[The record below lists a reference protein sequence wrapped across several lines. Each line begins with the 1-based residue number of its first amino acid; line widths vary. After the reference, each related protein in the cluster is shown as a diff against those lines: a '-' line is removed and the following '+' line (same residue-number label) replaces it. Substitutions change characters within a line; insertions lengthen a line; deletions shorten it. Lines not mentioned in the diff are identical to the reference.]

1 MPSPSSSPRSWG
13 SSIFHRLRLRLLR
26 WRSKFHYLLAS
37 LREYSPLYQWCIFAS
52 HPALGPYSY
61 DFGFL
66 CDVSYKLT
74 TWTQNL
80 LLYSKASAHHVIE
93 LRMFQNTRTNITL
106 ENCHVRFAVSSII
119 STYTWASAD
128 QLATYFSQAYQVWEK
143 SPMLSKL
150 ASYITVWEG
159 PTYQYGD
166 IICYRRD
173 WAVGALDSSD
183 KYEWQAAV

>member
-80 LLYSKASAHHVIE
+80 FAIFEGLSSPCYRIEDLLKHQDQYHPRE
-93 LRMFQNTRTNITL
+93 LRCSFRCLVYHFYLHLGVFRPIGDL
-106 ENCHVRFAVSSII
+106 FFSSI
-119 STYTWASAD
+119 SS
-128 QLATYFSQAYQVWEK
+128 LGEK
-143 SPMLSKL
+143 SN
-150 ASYITVWEG
+150 VE
-159 PTYQYGD
+159 
-166 IICYRRD
+166 
-173 WAVGALDSSD
+173 
-183 KYEWQAAV
+183 